1 MAATTCSWS
10 CSGEHTMLRA
20 RVLSPVAGTSANT
33 PSTLM
38 MRCCWPMCTRGWARR
53 VRQGPR
59 VRQGAPAP
67 CKPLTLDLAQKV
79 FSWERE
85 AGEWQH
91 QADEERMYQDMAH
104 QALAEKEAEL
114 TECKK
119 ALADLQAFLAFK
131 KQEEADL
138 EEEEMQ
144 RRAANVGKHGGWMP
158 KMAHMCALV
167 FCKRWKEVE
176 AKAWE
181 HYGTNATFK
190 LVCDKEYYKLP

>member
-1 MAATTCSWS
+1 
-10 CSGEHTMLRA
+10 MLLA
-20 RVLSPVAGTSANT
+20 DVHAWLG
-33 PSTLM
+33 
-38 MRCCWPMCTRGWARR
+38 
-53 VRQGPR
+53 QE
-59 VRQGAPAP
+59 GAPGPKVHVPWNSRKAMP
-67 CKPLTLDLAQKV
+67 GLSIKPLTLDLAQKV

-104 QALAEKEAEL
+104 QALAEKAAEL

-119 ALADLQAFLAFK
+119 AFADLQAFLAFK

-144 RRAANVGKHGGWMP
+144 KRAANVGKHGGWLP